1 VQTLVVFRFPFI
13 LGKSLWGQWKACE
26 IFQSIHS
33 VLLRDSR
40 SSHWA
45 ICVLYVWRPYS
56 ICPRLMHIHLYS
68 VETATSKVRL
78 AESPYLFTPPS
89 LALDRCAFAHK
100 SLARLNSAYAGAY
113 KHKTRGP

>member
-1 VQTLVVFRFPFI
+1 MPPSNAHPPI
-13 LGKSLWGQWKACE
+13 LR
-26 IFQSIHS
+26 
-33 VLLRDSR
+33 RDGDLKG
-40 SSHWA
+40 WA
-45 ICVLYVWRPYS
+45 
-56 ICPRLMHIHLYS
+56 
-68 VETATSKVRL
+68 